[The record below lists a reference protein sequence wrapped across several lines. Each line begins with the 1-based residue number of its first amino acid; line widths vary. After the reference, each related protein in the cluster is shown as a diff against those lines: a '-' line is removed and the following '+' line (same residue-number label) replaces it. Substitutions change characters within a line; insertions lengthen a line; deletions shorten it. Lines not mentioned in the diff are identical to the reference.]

1 MQMDYCCSYVIW
13 VLIAVA
19 KVLPQVHYVA
29 VSLLVVHFLHLPSE
43 NYWQSYSQC
52 IGTSDVS
59 RDTTDMVLPGCRC
72 DTVFYAN
79 DIVYKPGL
87 YDFYRA
93 WFE

>member
-1 MQMDYCCSYVIW
+1 M
-13 VLIAVA
+13 
-19 KVLPQVHYVA
+19 
-29 VSLLVVHFLHLPSE
+29 
-43 NYWQSYSQC
+43 
-52 IGTSDVS
+52 
-59 RDTTDMVLPGCRC
+59 TDMVLPGCRC